1 MLVQQI
7 RNATVKI
14 VYQNKTILIDP
25 WLAPQ
30 YALGSFAQM
39 LPNAFKLQDKMK
51 ANIPMPI
58 APLPM
63 SVEDILRDV
72 DAIIITHIHP
82 DHVDTM
88 PNGHIGECLPHDL
101 PVFVQNDEDASIL
114 RQNKFKYVRV
124 LSAQG
129 TDFEGI
135 AITKTPCRH
144 GTIET
149 CGQASGFCLEASQ
162 EPKFTC
168 PCT

>member
-30 YALGSFAQM
+30 YAIGSFAQM
-39 LPNAFKLQDKMK
+39 IPNAFKLQDKMK

-82 DHVDTM
+82 DHVDMM
-88 PNGHIGECLPHDL
+88 PNGHIGECLPHHL
-101 PVFVQNDEDASIL
+101 PVFVQNDEDVACVAATLPEAHLIISHMDTVAHASISRYEMKGL
-114 RQNKFKYVRV
+114 LTKRQIANFIIPEDGES
-124 LSAQG
+124 LS
-129 TDFEGI
+129 F
-135 AITKTPCRH
+135 
-144 GTIET
+144 
-149 CGQASGFCLEASQ
+149 
-162 EPKFTC
+162 
-168 PCT
+168 